1 MKALKE
7 IEKFYYSDFWISR
20 FKRRLSEEGMRFYPL
35 ELDCILGCTT
45 ELMENTEFK
54 IVNIDEN
61 QNGSSNESDTITLNC
76 NMKHISS
83 LDNVIMHEFGHRQY
97 NQPQFFIVK
106 HLNELIIQ
114 HPDIKQEVSKEDYT
128 YFTDDNEIRQRIIPI
143 VKEMR
148 DNNWT
153 SYEAYR
159 LSKSLKNDD
168 IRDLFEEEYIIHLL
182 ENVL

>member
-1 MKALKE
+1 MLKE

-20 FKRRLSEEGMRFYPL
+20 FKRRLREEGMRFYPL

-45 ELMENTEFK
+45 ELLDNNKFK
-54 IVNIDEN
+54 IVDIDEN
-61 QNGSSNESDTITLNC
+61 NNGSSKGKTITLNC

-97 NQPQFFIVK
+97 EQQEFFIVK
-106 HLNELIIQ
+106 HLNEFIIQ
-114 HPDIKQEVSKEDYT
+114 HPHLKQELSKEDYT

-153 SYEAYR
+153 SYETYE
-159 LSKSLKNDD
+159 LSKSLKDDD
-168 IRDLFEEEYIIHLL
+168 IKDLFEKEYIIHLL
-182 ENVL
+182 ENIL